1 MSVNSIYKLLDKLE
15 MMVLKGAP
23 VPFSP
28 FIIVNHEKIIDI
40 LDKIRTSIP
49 GEIQEAHSII
59 RKSDD
64 IQSDARRKAE
74 MLLNE
79 ARSHAERMLSE
90 SELLNAVQAEANK
103 IREEVVSEVEMIRH
117 RAREEAEQ
125 IKMAS
130 INEAIQIR
138 EGADKYAEA
147 ILSNLDRD
155 LGEMHS
161 IVQNGQKHL
170 AEQKAEAIAAIGA
183 PQDYDDIE
191 DARQRNRELSYKI
204 KK

>member
-28 FIIVNHEKIIDI
+28 FIVVNHEKIIDI

-59 RKSDD
+59 RKSEE
-64 IQSDARRKAE
+64 IQS
-74 MLLNE
+74 E
-79 ARSHAERMLSE
+79 ARKRAETMLIEAKNHAEKMLSE

-103 IREEVVSEVEMIRH
+103 IREEVVSEVELIRH

-125 IKMAS
+125 IRMNS
-130 INEAIQIR
+130 INEAIKIR
-138 EGADKYAEA
+138 EGADRYAESV
-147 ILSNLDRD
+147 LSRLDED
-155 LGEMHS
+155 LGEMHD
-161 IVQNGQKHL
+161 IVKNGKKHL
-170 AEQKAEAIAAIGA
+170 SEMREETMAAMTA
-183 PQDYDDIE
+183 DLHDEEEEMQLKKK
-191 DARQRNRELSYKI
+191 ELSYKI